1 MFSRFFIDRP
11 IFASVIS
18 IIIVFAGGI
27 ALSTL
32 PIAQYPEIVPPVVQ
46 VRASYPGADPQVIA
60 ETVAA
65 PIEQQVNGVENMLYM
80 SSQSSA
86 DGLYNLNVTFEL
98 GTDVDINTVLTQN
111 RVAAA
116 LAQLPEEV
124 QRQGVT
130 TKKVSSALTAVISF
144 YSPDGRYDDLFITN
158 YLTINVTDVL
168 SRIRGVGDIV
178 TYPTKDYSMRIWLD
192 ADKLRARELTV
203 QDVVNALRKQNIQ
216 VAAGQIGQP
225 PVPDDQI
232 FQLNVNTLG
241 RLADVEQFQD
251 VIVKTGEGTRSIRV
265 KDVARVELGSAA
277 YDFQSL
283 FNGQKAAT
291 MIVYQS
297 PGSNAIEVTQ
307 QMIKTLEELKKS
319 FPQGLEYRIIYKIAD
334 FINASIN
341 QVIRTLFEAF
351 FLVVLVVFVFLQSW
365 RATLIPLIAI
375 PVSLIGTFAVMP
387 LLGFSINMVTLFG
400 LVLAIGIVVDD
411 AIVVVENVERN
422 MAENGMSP
430 KDAAI
435 RSMEEVSGAVIGT
448 TLVLMAVFVPPAF
461 LGGITGELFRQFSLT
476 IAISTFFS
484 SINALTLSPAICAL
498 ILKPR
503 QGTQNFFFRGFNSVF
518 DKTTNWYT
526 GVVSAGV
533 RRIGLMTVLFLGL
546 VVLGVV
552 TFQRIPTGFLPLEDD
567 GLVLV
572 NVQMPDGM
580 ALNRTYQTVERV
592 GEIIGKTQ
600 GVDSWGALVGFS
612 MIDAARSNLATFF
625 VPLKPWEERLREGR
639 SRDVIM
645 RELSAKFRAIPE
657 GLVFAYTLPPV
668 VGLGTGGG
676 FEMQLL
682 DRTNLGFPSLEKA
695 GVELAQVANQQRS
708 ITNVMATF
716 RSAYPNI
723 YLDIDREKA
732 LALNIPLDRVFETLQ
747 TFLGSAY
754 VNDFNKFNR
763 TWQVRTQAE
772 SAFRRTPEN
781 ISGLFVRNDQGKMI
795 PLGSFVK
802 ASYNV
807 GPMRVDRYNLF
818 PTAKVLGSPAQG
830 YSSGQ
835 ALSTMEELAARVL
848 PTGMS
853 YEWTNMAFQ
862 EKKSAGK
869 GAIVFLA
876 AIFSVILILAA
887 VYESWADPIAVI
899 LIVPLAVLGSAIG
912 LLIAGLENNL
922 YTQVGLVLLVGLS
935 AKNSI
940 LIVEFARDSRAKGMG
955 VVEAVVEASKLR
967 FRPIL
972 MTAFSFI
979 LGVLP
984 LVVAT
989 GAGAVSRVS
998 VGTVVFAGMLGVTV
1012 LGVFFTPALYVL
1024 MQGRSR
1030 GAKVSTM
1037 GTPKN

>member
-1 MFSRFFIDRP
+1 MFSRFFIERP

-203 QDVVNALRKQNIQ
+203 QDIVNALRQQNIQ

-225 PVPDDQI
+225 PVSDDQI

-251 VIVKTGEGTRSIRV
+251 VIVKTGEGTRSVRV

-283 FNGQKAAT
+283 FNGKKAAT

-307 QMIKTLEELKKS
+307 QMLKTLEELKKS

-334 FINASIN
+334 FIDASIN

-351 FLVVLVVFVFLQSW
+351 VLVVLVVFVFLQSW

-435 RSMEEVSGAVIGT
+435 RSMEEVSGAIVGT

-476 IAISTFFS
+476 IAISTFS
-484 SINALTLSPAICAL
+484 VRLTL
-498 ILKPR
+498 
-503 QGTQNFFFRGFNSVF
+503 
-518 DKTTNWYT
+518 
-526 GVVSAGV
+526 
-533 RRIGLMTVLFLGL
+533 
-546 VVLGVV
+546 
-552 TFQRIPTGFLPLEDD
+552 LP
-567 GLVLV
+567 
-572 NVQMPDGM
+572 
-580 ALNRTYQTVERV
+580 
-592 GEIIGKTQ
+592 
-600 GVDSWGALVGFS
+600 
-612 MIDAARSNLATFF
+612 
-625 VPLKPWEERLREGR
+625 
-639 SRDVIM
+639 
-645 RELSAKFRAIPE
+645 
-657 GLVFAYTLPPV
+657 
-668 VGLGTGGG
+668 
-676 FEMQLL
+676 
-682 DRTNLGFPSLEKA
+682 
-695 GVELAQVANQQRS
+695 
-708 ITNVMATF
+708 
-716 RSAYPNI
+716 
-723 YLDIDREKA
+723 
-732 LALNIPLDRVFETLQ
+732 
-747 TFLGSAY
+747 
-754 VNDFNKFNR
+754 
-763 TWQVRTQAE
+763 
-772 SAFRRTPEN
+772 
-781 ISGLFVRNDQGKMI
+781 
-795 PLGSFVK
+795 
-802 ASYNV
+802 
-807 GPMRVDRYNLF
+807 
-818 PTAKVLGSPAQG
+818 
-830 YSSGQ
+830 
-835 ALSTMEELAARVL
+835 
-848 PTGMS
+848 
-853 YEWTNMAFQ
+853 
-862 EKKSAGK
+862 
-869 GAIVFLA
+869 
-876 AIFSVILILAA
+876 
-887 VYESWADPIAVI
+887 
-899 LIVPLAVLGSAIG
+899 
-912 LLIAGLENNL
+912 
-922 YTQVGLVLLVGLS
+922 
-935 AKNSI
+935 
-940 LIVEFARDSRAKGMG
+940 
-955 VVEAVVEASKLR
+955 
-967 FRPIL
+967 
-972 MTAFSFI
+972 
-979 LGVLP
+979 
-984 LVVAT
+984 
-989 GAGAVSRVS
+989 
-998 VGTVVFAGMLGVTV
+998 
-1012 LGVFFTPALYVL
+1012 
-1024 MQGRSR
+1024 
-1030 GAKVSTM
+1030 
-1037 GTPKN
+1037 